1 MTQDRTTAQTLRGSM
16 SKKGSSRGSRGSRVM
31 TPTRAPMMTKS
42 GKRRKSNPKMGTEN
56 LWNTQIIWDKGIPMI
71 AAFDSHQVWEIISR
85 PLVVQFSECQ

>member
-1 MTQDRTTAQTLRGSM
+1 MTQDRTTAKPLRRSM
-16 SKKGSSRGSRGSRVM
+16 SKKGSSRGSRVM
-31 TPTRAPMMTKS
+31 APTRAPMMTKS

-85 PLVVQFSECQ
+85 PLVQFSECQ